1 MDPDRLDGGRK
12 TYEPGGRWCKVL
24 LALAIIST
32 VAAVISSLSAFVGIL
47 PQRRTKPQTVV
58 IVVNDIKAL
67 AAEPQ
72 PDRLIEE
79 ESAA

>member
-1 MDPDRLDGGRK
+1 
-12 TYEPGGRWCKVL
+12 VL

-32 VAAVISSLSAFVGIL
+32 VAAVIGALSAFVGIL

-72 PDRLIEE
+72 PDRLGEE